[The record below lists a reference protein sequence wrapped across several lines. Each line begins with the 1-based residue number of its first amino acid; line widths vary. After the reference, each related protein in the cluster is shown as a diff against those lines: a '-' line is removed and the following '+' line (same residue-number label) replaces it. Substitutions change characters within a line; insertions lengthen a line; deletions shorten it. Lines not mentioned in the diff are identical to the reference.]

1 MTDEIELAERF
12 EGERPRL
19 RGIAMRMLG
28 SSHAADDAVQEAWL
42 RLVRTDKAGEQI
54 ENLPGWLTTVV
65 SRICLDVLRSRT
77 AHREEAWPDETDFVD
92 TAMTPEEEVELV
104 DAVGQAMTV
113 VLDTLSP
120 AERLAYVLRDVFAVP
135 FEQIAPVLGRSEVA
149 TRQLASRAR
158 RRLREPEPREDLAAA
173 DAAVVDAF
181 MQASRDNDFAALLD
195 LLDPE
200 ATVRVDD
207 AALAM
212 GGDARRGPGSAGRG
226 GVLRGP
232 RPRGPAGD
240 ARRRR
245 GRQLAVPRRGQGR
258 VRVHRRGRQGRADRG
273 AGRPARA
280 HACGPTLTVPIVSVA
295 SASTICAEPGHLLLE
310 LGDPGLGQP
319 AQRLDGDR
327 HLPAG
332 ALLVPDA
339 GHLAVDEQHGV
350 VAGLARRHQGPLPR
364 AAREQQVP
372 RPAADDVRVEVRQQP
387 HALGGRSRRTSR
399 PAGRRPARRRA
410 RRGPGPGGPPSARTP
425 TAGVEP
431 NHGAKLAGVAGP

>member
-1 MTDEIELAERF
+1 MTDEPALSFVGLAERF

-77 AHREEAWPDETDFVD
+77 AHREEAWPEHDDHRADFVD

-173 DAAVVDAF
+173 DTAVVDAF

-195 LLDPE
+195 LLDPD

-212 GGDARRGPGSAGRG
+212 GGDARAVKGQQAVAEFFAGR
-226 GVLRGP
+226 
-232 RPRGPAGD
+232 
-240 ARRRR
+240 
-245 GRQLAVPRRGQGR
+245 
-258 VRVHRRGRQGRADRG
+258 
-273 AGRPARA
+273 ARA
-280 HACGPTLTVPIVSVA
+280 AL
-295 SASTICAEPGHLLLE
+295 
-310 LGDPGLGQP
+310 P
-319 AQRLDGDR
+319 ATLDGAAAASWQHRGEVKVVFGFTVVDDK
-327 HLPAG
+327 
-332 ALLVPDA
+332 VVQIEV
-339 GHLAVDEQHGV
+339 LADPRV
-350 VAGLARRHQGPLPR
+350 LTR
-364 AAREQQVP
+364 AAR
-372 RPAADDVRVEVRQQP
+372 R
-387 HALGGRSRRTSR
+387 
-399 PAGRRPARRRA
+399 
-410 RRGPGPGGPPSARTP
+410 
-425 TAGVEP
+425 
-431 NHGAKLAGVAGP
+431 

>member
-1 MTDEIELAERF
+1 
-12 EGERPRL
+12 
-19 RGIAMRMLG
+19 MRMLG

-212 GGDARRGPGSAGRG
+212 GGDARAVQGQQAVAEFFAGR
-226 GVLRGP
+226 
-232 RPRGPAGD
+232 
-240 ARRRR
+240 
-245 GRQLAVPRRGQGR
+245 
-258 VRVHRRGRQGRADRG
+258 
-273 AGRPARA
+273 ARA
-280 HACGPTLTVPIVSVA
+280 AL
-295 SASTICAEPGHLLLE
+295 
-310 LGDPGLGQP
+310 P
-319 AQRLDGDR
+319 ATLDGAAAASWQHRGEVKVVFGFTVVDDK
-327 HLPAG
+327 
-332 ALLVPDA
+332 VVQIEV
-339 GHLAVDEQHGV
+339 LADPRV
-350 VAGLARRHQGPLPR
+350 LTR
-364 AAREQQVP
+364 AAR
-372 RPAADDVRVEVRQQP
+372 
-387 HALGGRSRRTSR
+387 RS
-399 PAGRRPARRRA
+399 PAR
-410 RRGPGPGGPPSARTP
+410 
-425 TAGVEP
+425 
-431 NHGAKLAGVAGP
+431 